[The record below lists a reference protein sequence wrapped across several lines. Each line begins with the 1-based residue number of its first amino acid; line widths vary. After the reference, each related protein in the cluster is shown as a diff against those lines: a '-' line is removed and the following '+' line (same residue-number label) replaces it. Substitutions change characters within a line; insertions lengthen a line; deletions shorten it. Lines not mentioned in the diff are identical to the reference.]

1 MILQTSVCL
10 HKRVRLQEKV
20 DQSSS
25 SFFVFFLVLEVF
37 FVRSENVGPHHCP
50 RHVRR
55 MLTVETLHSAVY

>member
-25 SFFVFFLVLEVF
+25 SFFVCFFWSLKSSLY
-37 FVRSENVGPHHCP
+37 GQK
-50 RHVRR
+50 
-55 MLTVETLHSAVY
+55 M